1 MPPDLLPQLRRM
13 IGFRNRVVHRSIEVD
28 DAQVLWIVREPLGD
42 FEAVPGAVGAARSAL
57 RTCWR
62 ARTAR

>member
-1 MPPDLLPQLRRM
+1 M